1 MEHTNETVFW
11 LEQPTTLFSNG
22 NYAQVIPTPDSTF
35 VETLNDLTRLT
46 LYLGIIVFVITRSYV
61 VLVLMIIVI
70 VALIVLYYYRKN
82 KAANSSDAGDIAS
95 TSNRKHNSD
104 HRNSSHHGGS
114 KHKPGHRD
122 SDSQDSSAS
131 KSDHR
136 NIASIVAP
144 KPTKSNKN
152 FTCDDDGIC
161 VLKNHNTLTNVV
173 CDDTNCVIQ
182 AGNGKKYKLPT
193 QANPNLDLTAR
204 EMIDE
209 YYSPISNYSHTS
221 ATPDNCKNNSKYCK
235 LPKYR

>member
-22 NYAQVIPTPDSTF
+22 NYAQVIPTPNSTF

-70 VALIVLYYYRKN
+70 VALIVLYYYRKD
-82 KAANSSDAGDIAS
+82 KTANSNDADDDVN
-95 TSNRKHNSD
+95 TSNRQHNSD
-104 HRNSSHHGGS
+104 HRSSSHHGGS
-114 KHKPGHRD
+114 KHKPGHRNSD
-122 SDSQDSSAS
+122 SDNSDSRDSSS
-131 KSDHR
+131 PKSDHHK
-136 NIASIVAP
+136 S
-144 KPTKSNKN
+144 KPSKSNKN

-161 VLKNHNTLTNVV
+161 VLKNKNTLTNVV
-173 CDDTNCVIQ
+173 CDDTNCVIK
-182 AGNGKKYKLPT
+182 ASNGKKYKLPT
-193 QANPNLDLTAR
+193 QANPNLDITAR

-209 YYSPISNYSHTS
+209 YYSPISNYSHAD